1 MKKLTDGRRTSSDG
15 NTFGS
20 CELKND
26 EKRAI
31 TPRRVIKI
39 AGHVD
44 LDKLNMFS
52 VYTQHLSL
60 IVFEIKDEKY

>member
-1 MKKLTDGRRTSSDG
+1 LKYQSKIFKLKK
-15 NTFGS
+15 
-20 CELKND
+20 KN

-31 TPRRVIKI
+31 TPRWVIKI

-52 VYTQHLSL
+52 VN
-60 IVFEIKDEKY
+60 I